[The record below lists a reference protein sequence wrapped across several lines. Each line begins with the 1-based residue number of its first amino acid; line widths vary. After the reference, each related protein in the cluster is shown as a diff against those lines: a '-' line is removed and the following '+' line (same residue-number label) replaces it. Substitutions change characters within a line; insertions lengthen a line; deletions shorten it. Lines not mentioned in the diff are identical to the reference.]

1 MSFQSTQF
9 LSSKPLRFNL
19 TDLWFQ
25 QESKFISL
33 QIFRSNPQIFNKIS
47 NFSTKKLE
55 CHHPSSL
62 PDLQT
67 ELLVLPLKLGHHES
81 KSTYQVGRWLSTRSP
96 EPHLLTNIRIISNQI
111 FDDYLNIQAHC
122 YQQTIWRIISFAL
135 FTHRATVAI
144 KYHVHCPIRQT
155 HAPLDKHAPTKM

>member
-67 ELLVLPLKLGHHES
+67 ELLVLPLKLGHHNS
-81 KSTYQVGRWLSTRSP
+81 KSTYQVRA
-96 EPHLLTNIRIISNQI
+96 LTVYQKFRTPPINK
-111 FDDYLNIQAHC
+111 YLNHFQSNIWWSPATQPPATQPPATQHQLPAPATSINLTH
-122 YQQTIWRIISFAL
+122 YQL
-135 FTHRATVAI
+135 
-144 KYHVHCPIRQT
+144 
-155 HAPLDKHAPTKM
+155 

>member
-96 EPHLLTNIRIISNQI
+96 EPHLLTNIWIISNQI
-111 FDDYLNIQAHC
+111 FEDHLNIRAPC
-122 YQQTIWRIISFAL
+122 YQQVSRDFFNLTPAL
-135 FTHRATVAI
+135 PPCNYTAINHRLTKGHHIHI
-144 KYHVHCPIRQT
+144 K
-155 HAPLDKHAPTKM
+155 